1 MSNLYDNNFRE
12 IFDRLSKLDY
22 SNESNKQAMDSLKK
36 EIEATNIEWRAELS
50 KLEKDSL
57 DRHNSEAKAKG
68 VKEGKAQV
76 YSSFFKII
84 HFAKSMG
91 PVVAIIVLAILYA
104 DDKLRILDALDDRGK
119 GSTVLLRSE
128 DE

>member
-36 EIEATNIEWRAELS
+36 EIEATNIEWRTELA

-84 HFAKSMG
+84 QFAKSMG

-104 DDKLRILDALDDRGK
+104 DDKLRILDALDDREK
-119 GSTVLLRSE
+119 GATVLLRSE